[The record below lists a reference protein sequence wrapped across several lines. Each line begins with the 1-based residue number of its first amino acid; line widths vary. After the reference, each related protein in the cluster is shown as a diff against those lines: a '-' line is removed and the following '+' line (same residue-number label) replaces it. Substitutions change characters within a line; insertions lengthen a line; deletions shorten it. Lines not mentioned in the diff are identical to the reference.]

1 MDWGSDMGYESFCT
15 LVTFVLSSLGHGGGG
30 REKKMA
36 SNHLG
41 KVS

>member
-1 MDWGSDMGYESFCT
+1 MGCESFCT

-30 REKKMA
+30 KREKKVA